1 SPYVGSPREGRRP
14 RSISQYSRLFWIPA
28 YAGMSG
34 WQSCQSGAVLL
45 GFARRSMI
53 PKSGYRFSEKI
64 MLNNRRPCSCSSVGS
79 ERLTVD
85 QEVGGSNPPSCT
97 SARFYHAEGDMTRFR
112 VAKRLAVA
120 ALSSLVIA
128 GTVGSAYA
136 QEKYPTRPITFIVP
150 FAAGG
155 PTDILARLI
164 GQSVGLT
171 LGQQVV
177 VEDVTGAGGTIGATR
192 AARRDRPRRTF
203 VIGDLRSHAARP
215 RRQ

>member
-1 SPYVGSPREGRRP
+1 MPAIAG
-14 RSISQYSRLFWIPA
+14 SRLA
-28 YAGMSG
+28 YRPGLLTIYYNGKREPTLAGVR
-34 WQSCQSGAVLL
+34 A
-45 GFARRSMI
+45 AA
-53 PKSGYRFSEKI
+53 P
-64 MLNNRRPCSCSSVGS
+64 
-79 ERLTVD
+79 TVD

-155 PTDILARLI
+155 PTDILA
-164 GQSVGLT
+164 
-171 LGQQVV
+171 
-177 VEDVTGAGGTIGATR
+177 
-192 AARRDRPRRTF
+192 
-203 VIGDLRSHAARP
+203 
-215 RRQ
+215 

>member
-1 SPYVGSPREGRRP
+1 MT
-14 RSISQYSRLFWIPA
+14 IDQDAQYSRASLVHRKREET
-28 YAGMSG
+28 
-34 WQSCQSGAVLL
+34 Q
-45 GFARRSMI
+45 
-53 PKSGYRFSEKI
+53 GYLDNE
-64 MLNNRRPCSCSSVGS
+64 
-79 ERLTVD
+79 TVD

-97 SARFYHAEGDMTRFR
+97 SAWFYHAEGDMTRFR

-177 VEDVTGAGGTIGATR
+177 VEDVTGAGGTIWGTR
-192 AARRDRPRRTF
+192 AARAHPHGYTL
-203 VIGDLRSHAARP
+203 VIGTPRTPSPRP
-215 RRQ
+215 SLSSN